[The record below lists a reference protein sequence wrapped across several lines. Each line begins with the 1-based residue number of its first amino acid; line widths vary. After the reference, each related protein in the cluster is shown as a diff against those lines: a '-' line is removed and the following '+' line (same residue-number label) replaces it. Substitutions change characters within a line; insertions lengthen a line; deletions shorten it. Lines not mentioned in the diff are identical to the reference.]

1 MPLRTR
7 SSGLTAVVAALLA
20 AVVAAVAAA
29 LLAALLVV
37 PTVAQAQKPHRA
49 AAPGFRLYARALSDL
64 RINRVVCGLS
74 ASGDVC
80 ANAGGYDTY
89 WGALWP
95 KDSPQGYIFNSGMQV
110 AGAIDDAGGW
120 AWAGDT
126 TGAFFY
132 DTKGTT
138 QHGQEVEPIWNYAD
152 SSDRAH
158 WPAAANVPEGD
169 ASAALFDPSLRGRPS
184 ASEGDVWS
192 LMWEGDPAL
201 IAGRP
206 HPLGIAV
213 ETRGLGWNYPAGNGD
228 IIYFVH
234 TFYNI
239 SSGCAADYSAIRPAM
254 RAKLLALGQQFQTLN
269 NTKFGIQIPACG
281 YAIKDLW
288 FGSTQDA
295 DVSSDAGNNYGS
307 VNLPLQ
313 LGYSYEDSFR
323 RTDGAYVLPNG
334 LGDPPFLSGYGFV
347 GFKFLQTPLVNGQ
360 EPEIHLFTVMVG
372 GGGSPQASNVFQL
385 YRLLSGQQN
394 PVLGDGLCN
403 FNQTLDRVCYIKNDG
418 HADVRT
424 MLSTGPAELPPGGS
438 VSIVMAYV
446 FASAVAIPTCATP
459 GCPSVVPGDPR
470 WLSNVSQLTT
480 AGANRVDSI
489 AGYRGFVD
497 ANADGKVQ
505 GSEFIAVRGSLIQK
519 AQLAQAI
526 FDSHFLLSAAP
537 ESPAFFLVPGDNSV
551 GVFWRPSATEAT
563 GDPFFS
569 AASSPAGP
577 AYDPNFRQFDVEG
590 YRIYRGRLDDP
601 TALTLLA
608 QFDYAGTVMK
618 DYLGAV
624 QPRPTCAPELGLSAT
639 PGCLVNFSTP
649 TAGTAYT
656 VFTSYDISYSPLVQ
670 VRLGDRFLKATGQ
683 VFITAADTAVTGGAT
698 RKPPLEDTG
707 VPFVYLDKTVKNNLR
722 YFYAVTAFDVNSIQS
737 GPSSLESARL
747 TKGATPVAPGS
758 NYDNKGSLAIGMF
771 GRGVNM
777 TEVRRNG
784 PTINSTTGVF
794 SGPARV
800 ATGAQI
806 GFVGDFIA
814 QVVTQSGETSLTLDS
829 MDLGSAYDLIPT
841 TYWFTV
847 TSPTGSVPTSVPVVQ
862 DQFNGSVSLSGTM
875 EGPPVDDAAAQRYG
889 GDGGFHFSFTYDL
902 SYPGN
907 YYTNSYGR
915 GCINAAPGFNSAR
928 CAYNGARWFSGATET
943 FAHPNQG
950 NASNGAAPI
959 ITNFTNAG
967 SLTGV
972 SNVYE
977 AKSYETR
984 PNLYRSVEGAIGGA
998 ATAADYKVFWNTT
1011 TGGVVDSVVDI
1022 THNVRLPFNATMAR
1036 GYTWGFL
1043 NTASTGAAGSG
1054 DARPGVLSVTDLGCV
1069 APLHGEAGVGT
1080 GVSYA
1085 AADGHLGCAAATH
1098 YHFDN
1103 TPQLG
1108 QIAIGNNVANDGVIL
1123 PRPNNGLGMYLAGH
1137 FFLFEMAAPAA
1148 LPVNAVWTLRT
1159 YTGAIS
1165 GGGGAVGAAGNL
1177 GSYQFSAQTSPFT
1190 AVGASL
1196 KAVYTVTNNVHLATR
1211 SDLDRVHTIPDPYYR
1226 TNAWESDPAKKVIKF
1241 VNLPTTAIIR
1251 IYTTSGILVRVI
1263 EHHSTL
1269 LGGEEDWDVRNR
1281 DGRLA
1286 ASGVYF
1292 YHIETGDTRRVGRMT
1307 IVTDG
1312 R

>member
-7 SSGLTAVVAALLA
+7 SSFVAVA
-20 AVVAAVAAA
+20 VAAVAAA
-29 LLAALLVV
+29 DAAAFLAAFLIL

-49 AAPGFRLYARALSDL
+49 NAPGFRLFARAFVEF
-64 RINRVVCGLS
+64 RINRVWCGVYS
-74 ASGDVC
+74 SGDLC
-80 ANAGGYDTY
+80 AEGNTEDLV
-89 WGALWP
+89 GAAWP
-95 KDSPQGYIFNSGMQV
+95 KNSPQVYIYNSGLQV
-110 AGAIDDAGGW
+110 AGTIQDTLGW

-126 TGAFFY
+126 TGAFFF
-132 DTKGTT
+132 DPKGTT
-138 QHGQEVEPIWNYAD
+138 QHGQAIEQVWNHAD
-152 SSDRAH
+152 SSDRAD

-169 ASAALFDPSLRGRPS
+169 PSAALFDPSLRGRPS
-184 ASEGDVWS
+184 ASEGDIWT
-192 LMWEGDPAL
+192 LMWEGDPDL
-201 IAGRP
+201 SAGRP

-213 ETRGLGWNYPAGNGD
+213 ETRGLAWNYPSGNND
-228 IIYFVH
+228 IIYFIH
-234 TFYNI
+234 TFYNV
-239 SSGCAADYSAIRPAM
+239 SSACAADYAAIRPAM
-254 RAKLLALGQQFQTLN
+254 REKLLALGQRFQSLN
-269 NTKFGIQIPACG
+269 NTKFGITIPVCG
-281 YAIKDLW
+281 YGIKDL
-288 FGSTQDA
+288 FVSLAADP

-313 LGYSYEDSFR
+313 MSYGYEDNFR
-323 RTDGAYVLPNG
+323 RTEGTYVLPDG
-334 LGDPPFLSGYGFV
+334 LGAPPFLNGYGIA
-347 GFKFLQTPLVNGQ
+347 GFKFLKTPQVAGGDAGIVLYSNTVNGG
-360 EPEIHLFTVMVG
+360 LFG
-372 GGGSPQASNVFQL
+372 DPQNVQQL
-385 YRLLSGQQN
+385 YRYVTGHLN
-394 PVLGDGLCN
+394 PALGDSFCN
-403 FNQTLDRVCYIKNDG
+403 YSPVTDHICYVKSDG
-418 HADVRT
+418 HADIRSFQT
-424 MLSTGPAELPPGGS
+424 TGPLDIPPGGS
-438 VSIVMAYV
+438 VSIVTAYV
-446 FASAVAIPTCATP
+446 FASAVATA
-459 GCPSVVPGDPR
+459 GCPTAGCASVTPGDPR
-470 WLSNVSQLTT
+470 KLTDAVGLAT
-480 AGANRVDSI
+480 SGANLVDSLTGFR
-489 AGYRGFVD
+489 GYTD
-497 ANADGKVQ
+497 ANGDGKVQ

-698 RKPPLEDTG
+698 WKPPLEDTG

-1022 THNVRLPFNATMAR
+1022 THNVRLPFNATMIR

-1043 NTASTGAAGSG
+1043 TESATSAGNGQASG
-1054 DARPGVLSVTDLGCV
+1054 DGPGRTGVLSVTDLGCV
-1069 APLHGEAGVGT
+1069 APLHGELGVGS
-1080 GVSYA
+1080 GASYA
-1085 AADGHLGCAAATH
+1085 TPNGHLGCPAATH
-1098 YHFDN
+1098 YHFVN
-1103 TPQLG
+1103 VASLG
-1108 QIAIGNNVANDGVIL
+1108 QVAIGNTVANDGVVV
-1123 PRPNNGLGMYLAGH
+1123 PRPGNGFGMYLAGH
-1137 FFLFEMAAPAA
+1137 FFLFETAA
-1148 LPVNAVWTLRT
+1148 LPQGTVWTMRS

-1226 TNAWESDPAKKVIKF
+1226 TNAWESDPAKRVIKF